1 MKGKKTLYLAMIV
14 AGVVIVVLALAADYI
29 GIGNAGTPALGLRQ
43 IVGAIVGAVVAIA
56 GLILTLRK

>member
-1 MKGKKTLYLAMIV
+1 MKGKKTLYVAMIV
-14 AGVVIVVLALAADYI
+14 AGVVILVLALAADYI
-29 GIGNAGTPALGLRQ
+29 GIGGATPQLGLLQ

>member
-1 MKGKKTLYLAMIV
+1 MKSKKTLYLAMIV
-14 AGVVIVVLALAADYI
+14 AGIVIVVLALAADYI
-29 GIGNAGTPALGLRQ
+29 GIGGAMHRLGLLQ